1 MPASKGSG
9 EHRSATNPFEAARR
23 QRALLVRATRASFVI
38 LVITV
43 TLLSLFAVGR
53 DLGVEGLDR
62 QFGMNWWVVLS
73 GAIVFSSLV
82 LAIDVFTPRK
92 KIATISGVL
101 FGLLVGLAATVA
113 LGFIIDLVV
122 ETWMSTSSGKLA
134 PGAETFSQTAKVLLG
149 ISLCYLGITTVLQ
162 TQDDFRLVI
171 PYVEFA
177 KQIRG
182 MRPLVLDS
190 SAIIDGRLIDIAQ
203 TGFIQAPLVIPHF
216 VVAELQL
223 LADSSDRMKRTRGR
237 RGLDIIARLQRFPA
251 IDVSIDETSVPG
263 KAVDQLVVELARQ
276 MNALVV
282 TTDSG
287 LARVAAIQ
295 GVAALNLN
303 DLANALKPSVLAG
316 EAFSVRVVRPGEQP
330 AQGVGYLDDGT
341 MVVVEDGADA
351 LGREIQVTVSSTLQ
365 TSAGRLIFARQHPLD
380 DTPERLSH
388 EPSADPHASTPEP
401 SSPPRERIDPRSA
414 PQTPS
419 SVNNPA
425 PSADRGPR
433 RRGPQGRNPRR

>member
-1 MPASKGSG
+1 MPRSKRTGSDS
-9 EHRSATNPFEAARR
+9 RAPANPFEAARR
-23 QRALLVRATRASFVI
+23 QRALLVRATRAFFVI

-62 QFGMNWWVVLS
+62 QFGMNWVAVVI
-73 GAIVFSSLV
+73 GALVFAALV

-101 FGLLVGLAATVA
+101 FGLLMGLAATVA
-113 LGFIIDLVV
+113 MGFVIDLVV
-122 ETWMSTSSGKLA
+122 ETWLSTSSGKLA
-134 PGAETFSQTAKVLLG
+134 PGAETFSRTAKVLLG
-149 ISLCYLGITTVLQ
+149 ISLCYLCITTVLQ

-182 MRPLVLDS
+182 MRPLILDS
-190 SAIIDGRLIDIAQ
+190 SAIIDGRLIEITE
-203 TGFIQAPLVIPHF
+203 TGFVQAPVVIPHF
-216 VVAELQL
+216 VVSELQL

-237 RGLDIIARLQRFPA
+237 RGLDIIARLQRSPA

-276 MNALVV
+276 MNGLVV

-287 LARVAAIQ
+287 LARVAAIAS
-295 GVAALNLN
+295 VPALNLN

-316 EAFSVRVVRPGEQP
+316 EAFSVRVVRHGEQEG
-330 AQGVGYLDDGT
+330 QGVGYLDDGT
-341 MVVVEDGADA
+341 MVVVEDGSDA
-351 LGREIQVTVSSTLQ
+351 IGREVPVTVSSTLQ
-365 TSAGRLIFARQHPLD
+365 TSAGRLIFARQYPDKDSDESPDAERAGDEESSSRNPVPSPHPASP
-380 DTPERLSH
+380 TTNAGAIG
-388 EPSADPHASTPEP
+388 PSA
-401 SSPPRERIDPRSA
+401 SP
-414 PQTPS
+414 
-419 SVNNPA
+419 
-425 PSADRGPR
+425 DRGAR
-433 RRGPQGRNPRR
+433 RRGSPRNPRR